1 MPKALSISGIVVA
14 ILLLLVFG
22 LNVTIGFPFQ
32 KSTAMDYGALV
43 ASALLAYIS
52 WTTFREQP

>member
-22 LNVTIGFPFQ
+22 LNVAIGFPFQ
-32 KSTAMDYGALV
+32 KSTMMDYGALV
-43 ASALLAYIS
+43 AAALLAYIS